1 MKLSP
6 MAKHIVTPDLDDAFR
21 QFAARMPEPAFAGSA
36 PQTGKVLGGY
46 YPQLLTTAG
55 QPLAG
60 HKLYFVVNKFTKRR
74 HLRELRRVYR
84 AGGRPAL
91 IEHLK
96 PYAAF
101 LATE

>member
-1 MKLSP
+1 
-6 MAKHIVTPDLDDAFR
+6 MAKHIVTPDLDIAFR
-21 QFAARMPEPAFAGSA
+21 QFAARMPEPAFAGST
-36 PQTGKVLGGY
+36 PQTGKVLNNY
-46 YPQLLTTAG
+46 YPELLTTTG
-55 QPLAG
+55 QSMAG
-60 HKLYFVVNKFTKRR
+60 HKLYFVVNKFTRRR

-101 LATE
+101 LATK

>member
-1 MKLSP
+1 MLS
-6 MAKHIVTPDLDDAFR
+6 MAKHLITPDLDHALR

-36 PQTGKVLGGY
+36 PQSGAVLNGY

-55 QPLAG
+55 EPLAG

-84 AGGRPAL
+84 RGGRPAL
-91 IEHLK
+91 VEHLK
-96 PYAAF
+96 PYAEF
-101 LATE
+101 LKTE